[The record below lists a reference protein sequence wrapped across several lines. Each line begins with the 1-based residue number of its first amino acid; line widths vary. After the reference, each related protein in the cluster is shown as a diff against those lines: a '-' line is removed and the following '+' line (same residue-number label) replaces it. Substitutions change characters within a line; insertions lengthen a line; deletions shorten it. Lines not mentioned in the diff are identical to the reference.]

1 MATQWPRYT
10 GEFFLTILTFL
21 FLLFLMQKKPYP
33 NRRRR
38 RQYSH
43 TASVDK
49 ATIVF
54 EGRVIETFPGP
65 SFNVEVERKNDLPPI
80 IIKANLKSMLIKRKV
95 LIIKGDI
102 VLVEVNIDDMATEDK
117 VIKGSIVQRK

>member
-1 MATQWPRYT
+1 
-10 GEFFLTILTFL
+10 
-21 FLLFLMQKKPYP
+21 MQKKPSP

-43 TASVDK
+43 TASTDK

-54 EGRVIETFPGP
+54 EGKIVETFPGP

-95 LIIKGDI
+95 LIIKGDV

-117 VIKGSIVQRK
+117 VIKGLIVQRK